1 MPDGDTNENIRNLK
15 RAYRKKSYQT
25 GYAQKGDG
33 VNSTPVPYSSYSTET
48 SLATQPQRAG
58 IDPATFK
65 RPVRPSMENLELH
78 PNNVDSASY
87 PWHLVPKANSGNV
100 IQRQVVNL
108 NTIPD
113 IGGAAAPGFLDSGEY
128 VDLLVLNVNDG
139 SILGTDTW
147 TSLLPAFGG
156 TINNPVP
163 SVSQLPPSTAPNFDD
178 VASVGVGSVPFTPAS
193 RGIQRGAPTAGGLPT
208 GILTAG
214 TNTITEVG
222 GQLEL
227 YLISSFGHTQPTLNG
242 AATPRYQIWVDG
254 GLVFEWTNFQW
265 AVVVPEA
272 DQWQFKMPLVVEK
285 QIVFRLV
292 CVDGGGGAG
301 VDTLT
306 GNVQACFTGWSEQQ
320 TGFTDVGRQALE
332 GGV

>member
-33 VNSTPVPYSSYSTET
+33 VNSTPIPYSSYSTET
-48 SLATQPQRAG
+48 SLATQPQRVG

-78 PNNVDSASY
+78 PNNVDAAVY
-87 PWHLVPKANSGNV
+87 PWHLVPKANSANV

-108 NTIPD
+108 NTMPD
-113 IGGAAAPGFLDSGEY
+113 VGGAAAPGFLDAGQY

-147 TSLLPAFGG
+147 TSLVLG

-163 SVSQLPPSTAPNFDD
+163 SVSNNPQSTAPNFDD
-178 VASVGVGSVPFTPAS
+178 VAAVDVGSVPFTPAS
-193 RGIQRGAPTAGGLPT
+193 RGVLRGAPSAGGLPT
-208 GILTAG
+208 GVLTAG
-214 TNTITEVG
+214 SPTITEVG
-222 GQLEL
+222 RKNEL
-227 YLISSFGHTQPTLNG
+227 YLISSFGHTQPTING
-242 AATPRYQIWVDG
+242 AGIPRYQIWVDG
-254 GLVFEWTNFQW
+254 RLVFEWDNFQW
-265 AVVVPEA
+265 AVVVPES

-292 CVDGGGGAG
+292 NANTGALGAG
-301 VDTLT
+301 NNLT
-306 GNVQACFTGWSEQQ
+306 GSVQACFTGWSEQQ

>member
-25 GYAQKGDG
+25 GYAQKGDA

-48 SLATQPQRAG
+48 SVATQPQRVG

-78 PNNVDSASY
+78 PNNVDSAVY

-108 NTIPD
+108 NTMPD
-113 IGGAAAPGFLDSGEY
+113 AGGLPAPGFLDAGQY
-128 VDLLVLNVNDG
+128 VDLLVLNVNSSG
-139 SILGTDTW
+139 ILGTDTW
-147 TSLLPAFGG
+147 TSLALGN
-156 TINNPVP
+156 IVNPVP
-163 SVSQLPPSTAPNFDD
+163 SVSNLPQSTAPNFDD
-178 VASVGVGSVPFTPAS
+178 VASVGVGSAPFTPAS
-193 RGIQRGAPTAGGLPT
+193 RGIQIGPPTAGGLPT
-208 GILTAG
+208 GVITPGTA
-214 TNTITEVG
+214 TITEVG

-227 YLISSFGHTQPTLNG
+227 YLISSFGHTEPTING
-242 AATPRYQIWVDG
+242 AAIPRYQIWVDG
-254 GLVFEWTNFQW
+254 RLVFEWDNFQW
-265 AVVVPEA
+265 AVVVPES
-272 DQWQFKMPLVVEK
+272 DQWHFKMPLVVEK

-292 CVDGGGGAG
+292 NAATVAG
-301 VDTLT
+301 VGNNLT

-320 TGFTDVGRQALE
+320 TGFTDIGRQALE